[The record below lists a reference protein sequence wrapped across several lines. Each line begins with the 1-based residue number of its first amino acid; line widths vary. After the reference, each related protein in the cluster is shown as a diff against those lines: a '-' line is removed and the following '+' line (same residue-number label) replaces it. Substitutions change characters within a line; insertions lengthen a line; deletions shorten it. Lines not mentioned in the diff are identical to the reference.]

1 MTGPAPGPAR
11 RRFDPVPGSLLEVD
25 RGHTLRNAHRSARA
39 LSAVLGL
46 VILATACAAT
56 PRAPA
61 SGSAPASAATNVA
74 TPEPTLTAAQA
85 AIRDRLQATL
95 DSIHAAGR
103 FPGITAG
110 VVLGDGTSFGLA
122 AGLADTALGIP
133 MRPTD
138 RLLQGSVGKTY
149 VAAVALQLVQEGRL
163 SLDDRVATHLRR
175 APWYAR
181 LANGADIT
189 IRQLMNHTSGVVRY
203 EFKPEFTRDLTANPD
218 RSWAP
223 AELIAY
229 LLDTPAPFA
238 AGQGWEYSDSNY
250 ILLGMVIE
258 RVTGN
263 SYYAEMRRRLLEPLG
278 LRNTVPSDSRTIPG
292 LVQGYAGANNP
303 FGGTDAMVVN
313 GRFAINPQ
321 FEWTGGGIASTSED
335 LARWAKA
342 MYEGRGYPTA
352 LMPQAL
358 DGVPARALG
367 STARY
372 GLGVII
378 RETPLGTT
386 YGHSGF
392 FPGYLTEVLYFPG
405 TRVAIAVQTNTSVQR
420 ALGGSPVRFIL
431 ALAQALT
438 APAR

>member
-1 MTGPAPGPAR
+1 MIPFPRAGLVHLFAA
-11 RRFDPVPGSLLEVD
+11 
-25 RGHTLRNAHRSARA
+25 AA
-39 LSAVLGL
+39 LSAACAGTTPAPE
-46 VILATACAAT
+46 ATAAGTAT
-56 PRAPA
+56 T
-61 SGSAPASAATNVA
+61 SLSSQQ
-74 TPEPTLTAAQA
+74 L
-85 AIRDRLQATL
+85 AIRERLQATL

-103 FPGITAG
+103 FPGVTAG
-110 VVLGDGTSFGLA
+110 VVLGDGTAFGLA
-122 AGLADTALGIP
+122 SGFADTALRIP
-133 MRPTD
+133 MKPTD

-149 VAAVALQLVQEGRL
+149 VAAVALQLVHEGKFA
-163 SLDDRVATHLRR
+163 LDDKVSTYLGSES
-175 APWYAR
+175 WYGR

-218 RSWAP
+218 KSWQP

-250 ILLGMVIE
+250 ILLGMIIE

-263 SYYAEMRRRLLEPLG
+263 RYYAEMQRRLLDPLG

-292 LVQGYAGANNP
+292 LVQGYAGANNQ
-303 FGGTDAMVVN
+303 FGGTDAMIVN

-342 MYEGRGYPTA
+342 MYEGRGYPAA
-352 LMPQAL
+352 LMAQAL
-358 DGVPARALG
+358 DGVPARGLG
-367 STARY
+367 PNSRY
-372 GLGVII
+372 GLGVIL
-378 RETPLGTT
+378 RQTPLGLT

-392 FPGYLTEVLYFPG
+392 FPGYLTEVMYFPD
-405 TRVAIAVQTNTSVQR
+405 TKVAIAVQTNTSVQR
-420 ALGGSPVRFIL
+420 SLGGSPVRFII
-431 ALAQALT
+431 ALAQALAST
-438 APAR
+438 PGR

>member
-1 MTGPAPGPAR
+1 MRHAYAHI
-11 RRFDPVPGSLLEVD
+11 PV
-25 RGHTLRNAHRSARA
+25 LR
-39 LSAVLGL
+39 L
-46 VILATACAAT
+46 VVAGMLLATAGACAT
-56 PRAPA
+56 PAPA
-61 SGSAPASAATNVA
+61 TVA
-74 TPEPTLTAAQA
+74 TTAAAPTLTTAQLA
-85 AIRDRLQATL
+85 LRDRLQATL

-103 FPGITAG
+103 FPGVTAG

-122 AGLADTALGIP
+122 SGFADTALRIA
-133 MRPTD
+133 MRPSD

-149 VAAVALQLVQEGRL
+149 VAAVALQLVHEGRI
-163 SLDDRVATHLRR
+163 SLEDKVSRYLGSE
-175 APWYAR
+175 PWYGR

-218 RSWAP
+218 KDWRP

-238 AGQGWEYSDSNY
+238 AGEGWEYSDSNY
-250 ILLGMVIE
+250 ILLGMIIE

-263 SYYAEMRRRLLEPLG
+263 RYYAEMQRRLLDPLG

-292 LVQGYAGANNP
+292 LVQGYAGPNNP
-303 FGGTDAMVVN
+303 FGGTDAMIVN

-342 MYEGRGYPTA
+342 MYEGRGYPSA
-352 LMPQAL
+352 LMAQAI
-358 DGVPARALG
+358 DGVPARGLG
-367 STARY
+367 QNTRY
-372 GLGVII
+372 GLGVIL
-378 RETPLGTT
+378 RQTPLGLT

-392 FPGYLTEVLYFPG
+392 FPGYLTEVMYFPD
-405 TRVAIAVQTNTSVQR
+405 TKVAIAVQTNTSVQR
-420 ALGGSPVRFIL
+420 SLGGSPARFII
-431 ALAQALT
+431 ALAQVVAS

>member
-1 MTGPAPGPAR
+1 MRHAYAHI
-11 RRFDPVPGSLLEVD
+11 PV
-25 RGHTLRNAHRSARA
+25 LR
-39 LSAVLGL
+39 L
-46 VILATACAAT
+46 VVAGMLLATAGACAT
-56 PRAPA
+56 PAPA
-61 SGSAPASAATNVA
+61 TVA
-74 TPEPTLTAAQA
+74 TTAAAPTLTTAQLA
-85 AIRDRLQATL
+85 LRDRLQATL

-103 FPGITAG
+103 FPGVTAG

-122 AGLADTALGIP
+122 TGFADTALRIA
-133 MRPTD
+133 MRPSD

-149 VAAVALQLVQEGRL
+149 VAAVALQLVHEGRI
-163 SLDDRVATHLRR
+163 SLEDKVSRYLGSE
-175 APWYAR
+175 PWYGR

-218 RSWAP
+218 KDWRP

-238 AGQGWEYSDSNY
+238 AGEGWEYSDSNY
-250 ILLGMVIE
+250 ILLGMIIE

-263 SYYAEMRRRLLEPLG
+263 RYYAEMQRRLLDPLG

-292 LVQGYAGANNP
+292 LVQGYAGPNNP
-303 FGGTDAMVVN
+303 FGGTDAMIVN

-342 MYEGRGYPTA
+342 MYEGRGYPSA
-352 LMPQAL
+352 LMAQAI
-358 DGVPARALG
+358 DGVPARGLG
-367 STARY
+367 QNTRY
-372 GLGVII
+372 GLGVIL
-378 RETPLGTT
+378 RQTPLGLT

-392 FPGYLTEVLYFPG
+392 FPGYLTEVMYFPD
-405 TRVAIAVQTNTSVQR
+405 TKVAIAVQTNTSVQR
-420 ALGGSPVRFIL
+420 SLGGSPARFII
-431 ALAQALT
+431 ALAQVVAS

>member
-1 MTGPAPGPAR
+1 MMPSSRPGVVQLLAGAALSLACAGTTPAP
-11 RRFDPVPGSLLEVD
+11 S
-25 RGHTLRNAHRSARA
+25 A
-39 LSAVLGL
+39 LSA
-46 VILATACAAT
+46 AT
-56 PRAPA
+56 
-61 SGSAPASAATNVA
+61 SAASL
-74 TPEPTLTAAQA
+74 TPQQV

-103 FPGITAG
+103 FPGVSAG
-110 VVLGDGTSFGLA
+110 IVLRDGTAFGLA
-122 AGLADTALGIP
+122 SGYADTTLRIP
-133 MRPTD
+133 MKPSD

-149 VAAVALQLVQEGRL
+149 VAAVALQLVQEGKL
-163 SLDDRVATHLRR
+163 ALDDRVSTYLASE
-175 APWYAR
+175 PWYGR

-218 RSWAP
+218 RSWQP

-250 ILLGMVIE
+250 ILLGMIIE

-263 SYYAEMRRRLLEPLG
+263 RYYAEMQRRLLEPLG

-292 LVQGYAGANNP
+292 LVQGYAGPNNQ
-303 FGGTDAMVVN
+303 FGGTDAMIVN

-342 MYEGRGYPTA
+342 MYEGRGYPSA

-358 DGVPARALG
+358 DGVPARGLG
-367 STARY
+367 QNSRY
-372 GLGVII
+372 GLGVIL
-378 RETPLGTT
+378 RQTPLGLT

-392 FPGYLTEVLYFPG
+392 FPGYLTEVMYFPD
-405 TRVAIAVQTNTSVQR
+405 TKVAIAVQTNTSVQR
-420 ALGGSPVRFIL
+420 SLGGSPVRFIH
-431 ALAQALT
+431 ALAQAL
-438 APAR
+438 ASSHGRSEASRNDPGIEPR

>member
-1 MTGPAPGPAR
+1 MTARPRSSPPRRRRSQAARPREVPSPQRWTAFRLVLGAVIIVMSTAACTPARQSPAAGPAA
-11 RRFDPVPGSLLEVD
+11 
-25 RGHTLRNAHRSARA
+25 
-39 LSAVLGL
+39 
-46 VILATACAAT
+46 ATA
-56 PRAPA
+56 P
-61 SGSAPASAATNVA
+61 VF
-74 TPEPTLTAAQA
+74 TAAHV

-103 FPGITAG
+103 FPGVTAG
-110 VVLGDGTSFGLA
+110 VVLADGTTFGLA
-122 AGLADTALGIP
+122 SGFADTALRIP
-133 MRPTD
+133 MKPGD

-149 VAAVALQLVQEGRL
+149 VAAVALQLAHEGRF
-163 SLDDRVATHLRR
+163 SLDDKVANHLGSE
-175 APWYAR
+175 PWYGR

-203 EFKPEFTRDLTANPD
+203 EFKPEFTRDLSANPD

-229 LLDTPAPFA
+229 LLDAPAPFA

-250 ILLGMVIE
+250 ILLGMIIE

-263 SYYAEMRRRLLEPLG
+263 RYYAEMRRRLLDPLG

-292 LVQGYAGANNP
+292 LVQGYAGPNNP
-303 FGGTDAMVVN
+303 FGGTDAMITD

-342 MYEGRGYPTA
+342 MYEGRGYPPS
-352 LMPQAL
+352 LMSQAL
-358 DGVPARALG
+358 DGVPARPLG
-367 STARY
+367 ANARY
-372 GLGVII
+372 GLGVIL
-378 RETPLGTT
+378 RQTPLGLT

-392 FPGYLTEVLYFPG
+392 FPGYLTEMMYFPD
-405 TRVAIAVQTNTSVQR
+405 TRVAIAVQINTSVQR
-420 ALGGSPVRFIL
+420 SLGGSPVRFIL
-431 ALAQALT
+431 ALAQTLDR
-438 APAR
+438 P